1 MVNAQ
6 GVGVV
11 EVLSQERHP
20 NDTQLPDSLELRTAP
35 GALMPEAYKAL
46 RSSGLNLAYPRRL
59 D

>member
-35 GALMPEAYKAL
+35 GALVPEALKQL
-46 RSSGLNLAYPRRL
+46 R
-59 D
+59 